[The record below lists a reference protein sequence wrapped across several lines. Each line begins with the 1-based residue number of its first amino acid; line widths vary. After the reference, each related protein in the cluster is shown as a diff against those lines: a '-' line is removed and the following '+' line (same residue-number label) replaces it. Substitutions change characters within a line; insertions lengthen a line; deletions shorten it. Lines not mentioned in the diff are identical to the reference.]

1 MNPEPGGPAN
11 ITRVHIKNFKSIVDL
26 SLDLAPIN
34 VFIGENGSGKSNILE
49 ALAFAAA
56 AAAAK
61 LDNEFLVSRGIRV
74 TEPRFMRSAFAETE
88 DGAVSIDV
96 EADGGLRTSYEI
108 NTSGDAAYPKWTS
121 KTHMEAPPSADMVP
135 EKDELLVMEAFR
147 SLQLPAESPAYSAK
161 LDQSIANLFKEL
173 NGTVPVITDTLRTGV
188 AAFIDFLSTSIEN
201 HYRKFSLAEFIVYS
215 PEITALRT
223 FEKEG
228 QILPLGVR
236 GEGLLKLLRVMAN
249 EDHGSWTALR
259 HNLELLDWLSDI
271 DIDQSSA
278 LLEQSLRLRDR
289 FVAES
294 SPPFDQRSAN
304 EGFLYLLFFFALIL
318 SKATPRFFAI
328 ENIDTSLNPKACS
341 ELMRRLSQLIIER
354 QKQVLLTTHNPS
366 ILDGLNLHD
375 EKQRLFVVFRN
386 KHGHT
391 VARRVAPPKPV
402 GDALPIRLSEAFVRG
417 LLGGIPQNF

>member
-1 MNPEPGGPAN
+1 M
-11 ITRVHIKNFKSIVDL
+11 FS
-26 SLDLAPIN
+26 
-34 VFIGENGSGKSNILE
+34 
-49 ALAFAAA
+49 
-56 AAAAK
+56 
-61 LDNEFLVSRGIRV
+61 
-74 TEPRFMRSAFAETE
+74 
-88 DGAVSIDV
+88 
-96 EADGGLRTSYEI
+96 
-108 NTSGDAAYPKWTS
+108 
-121 KTHMEAPPSADMVP
+121 
-135 EKDELLVMEAFR
+135 
-147 SLQLPAESPAYSAK
+147 
-161 LDQSIANLFKEL
+161 
-173 NGTVPVITDTLRTGV
+173 
-188 AAFIDFLSTSIEN
+188 SIEK
-201 HYRKFSLAEFIVYS
+201 HYQEMALPEFIVYS

-249 EDHGSWTALR
+249 EDPDAWTALR
-259 HNLELLDWLSDI
+259 HNLELLDWLSEI
-271 DIDQSSA
+271 DSDQSSA

-391 VARRVAPPKPV
+391 VARRVTPPRPV
-402 GDALPIRLSEAFVRG
+402 GDELPIRLSEAFVRG

>member
-1 MNPEPGGPAN
+1 VNVN
-11 ITRVHIKNFKSIVDL
+11 RIHIKNFKSIVDL
-26 SLDLAPIN
+26 RLELAPVN

-56 AAAAK
+56 AAADK

-74 TEPRFMRSAFAETE
+74 TEPRFMRSAFAEVE
-88 DGAVSIDV
+88 DGAVWIDA
-96 EADGGLRTSYEI
+96 EDDHGFRASFEI
-108 NTSGDAAYPKWTS
+108 NTSGEAAYPKWS
-121 KTHMEAPPSADMVP
+121 SRRNMQIPGRRFAPSN
-135 EKDELLVMEAFR
+135 DELASVIAD
-147 SLQLPAESPAYSAK
+147 K
-161 LDQSIANLFKEL
+161 LS
-173 NGTVPVITDTLRTGV
+173 ITDPVELEELAQLLSERTAKRARPDPVLSDDDRGALLSMLV
-188 AAFIDFLSTSIEN
+188 SLLAKEFSSAPLADFII
-201 HYRKFSLAEFIVYS
+201 YS

-236 GEGLLKLLRVMAN
+236 GEGLLKLLRFMAN
-249 EDHGSWTALR
+249 EDRESWDALR

-271 DIDQSSA
+271 DIDHSSA

-289 FVAES
+289 FMAET

-341 ELMRRLSQLIIER
+341 ELMRRLTQLIVER

-375 EKQRLFVVFRN
+375 EKQRLFVVYRN

-391 VARRVAPPKPV
+391 VARRVTPPKPV
-402 GDALPIRLSEAFVRG
+402 GDELPIRLSEAFLRG

>member
-1 MNPEPGGPAN
+1 MLPGEDDLRNLAAHRSPQLLPQSPAD
-11 ITRVHIKNFKSIVDL
+11 IADLDQTIVD
-26 SLDLAPIN
+26 
-34 VFIGENGSGKSNILE
+34 FYK
-49 ALAFAAA
+49 AL
-56 AAAAK
+56 
-61 LDNEFLVSRGIRV
+61 G
-74 TEPRFMRSAFAETE
+74 RS
-88 DGAVSIDV
+88 
-96 EADGGLRTSYEI
+96 
-108 NTSGDAAYPKWTS
+108 
-121 KTHMEAPPSADMVP
+121 
-135 EKDELLVMEAFR
+135 
-147 SLQLPAESPAYSAK
+147 
-161 LDQSIANLFKEL
+161 
-173 NGTVPVITDTLRTGV
+173 VPVITDDLRTSFLAV
-188 AAFIDFLSTSIEN
+188 ANYMFSSIEK
-201 HYRKFSLAEFIVYS
+201 HYQEMALPEFIVYS

-249 EDHGSWTALR
+249 EDPDAWTALR
-259 HNLELLDWLSDI
+259 HNLELLDWLSEI

-391 VARRVAPPKPV
+391 VARRVTPPRPV
-402 GDALPIRLSEAFVRG
+402 GDELPIRLSEAFVRG

>member
-1 MNPEPGGPAN
+1 MNPEPGGPTN

-26 SLDLAPIN
+26 SLDLAPVN

-56 AAAAK
+56 AAADK

-74 TEPRFMRSAFAETE
+74 TEPRFMRSAFAEAE
-88 DGAVSIDV
+88 GGAISIEV
-96 EADGGLRTSYEI
+96 EAERGLRATYEI
-108 NTSGDAAYPKWTS
+108 NTSGDAAYPKWIS
-121 KTHMEAPPSADMVP
+121 KTYIEALPITRIIPG
-135 EKDELLVMEAFR
+135 EDELRNMVAHR
-147 SLQLPAESPAYSAK
+147 PLQLLPQSAADIAV
-161 LDQSIANLFKEL
+161 LDRSIADFYKAVDK
-173 NGTVPVITDTLRTGV
+173 TVPVITNTLR
-188 AAFIDFLSTSIEN
+188 AYFLTVT
-201 HYRKFSLAEFIVYS
+201 HYVSSSVKKHHQELSLAEFIVYS

-249 EDHGSWTALR
+249 EDHDSWTALR

-278 LLEQSLRLRDR
+278 LLEQSLRLKDR

-294 SPPFDQRSAN
+294 APPFDQRSAN

-318 SKATPRFFAI
+318 SKATPRCFAI

-391 VARRVAPPKPV
+391 IARRVTPPRPV

>member
-1 MNPEPGGPAN
+1 MNVN
-11 ITRVHIKNFKSIVDL
+11 RIHIKNFKSIVDL
-26 SLDLAPIN
+26 RLELAPVN

-56 AAAAK
+56 AAADK

-74 TEPRFMRSAFAETE
+74 TEPRFMRSAFAEVE
-88 DGAVSIDV
+88 DGAVWIDA
-96 EADGGLRTSYEI
+96 EDDHGLHATFEI
-108 NTSGDAAYPKWTS
+108 NTSGDAAYPKWTAR
-121 KTHMEAPPSADMVP
+121 KGMQMPGRRFAPSNDEVVSVIADKLSITDPV
-135 EKDELLVMEAFR
+135 ELEELARLLSER
-147 SLQLPAESPAYSAK
+147 PAERSGPDPVLSDDDKGTLLSMFVSLLAK
-161 LDQSIANLFKEL
+161 EFSK
-173 NGTVPVITDTLRTGV
+173 VP
-188 AAFIDFLSTSIEN
+188 
-201 HYRKFSLAEFIVYS
+201 LAEFIIYS

-236 GEGLLKLLRVMAN
+236 GEGLLKLLRFMAN
-249 EDHGSWTALR
+249 EDREAWDALR

-271 DIDQSSA
+271 DIDHKST

-289 FVAES
+289 FVAET

-341 ELMRRLSQLIIER
+341 ELMRRLTQLIVER

-375 EKQRLFVVFRN
+375 EKQRLFVVYRN

-391 VARRVAPPKPV
+391 VARRVTPPKPV
-402 GDALPIRLSEAFVRG
+402 GDELPIRLSEAFVRG

>member
-1 MNPEPGGPAN
+1 MNPESEGPAN

-56 AAAAK
+56 AAASK

-96 EADGGLRTSYEI
+96 EADRGLRTRYEI

-121 KTHMEAPPSADMVP
+121 KIHMEVPPHTHIVL
-135 EKDELLVMEAFR
+135 EKDELRNMATHQF
-147 SLQLPAESPAYSAK
+147 LQLLPQKPADFTE
-161 LDQSIANLFKEL
+161 LDRSIAEFYKAVG
-173 NGTVPVITDTLRTGV
+173 GTVPVITDSLRTGFATLV
-188 AAFIDFLSTSIEN
+188 KDLTTSFEK
-201 HYRKFSLAEFIVYS
+201 YYQGSSLAEFIVYS

-249 EDHGSWTALR
+249 EDHDSWTALR

-271 DIDQSSA
+271 DIDQGSA

-318 SKATPRFFAI
+318 SKVTPRFFAI

-391 VARRVAPPKPV
+391 VARRVIPPKPV
-402 GDALPIRLSEAFVRG
+402 GDELPIRLSEAFVRG

>member
-1 MNPEPGGPAN
+1 MSPKLEEPVN
-11 ITRVHIKNFKSIVDL
+11 INRIRIKNFKSIVDL

-56 AAAAK
+56 AAADK

-74 TEPRFMRSAFAETE
+74 TEPRFMRSAFV
-88 DGAVSIDV
+88 DGEEGAISIAI
-96 EADGGLRTSYEI
+96 EADRGLGTSLEI
-108 NTSGDAAYPKWTS
+108 NTDGEASYPKWTFKKS
-121 KTHMEAPPSADMVP
+121 MEIPPDALVAQGEDLIRRMLTHQSVPPDSEDSAELDRMILDSYKAHQSAPVLPDSIL
-135 EKDELLVMEAFR
+135 KLVMALA
-147 SLQLPAESPAYSAK
+147 SL
-161 LDQSIANLFKEL
+161 
-173 NGTVPVITDTLRTGV
+173 TVRKQYQGFP
-188 AAFIDFLSTSIEN
+188 LSD
-201 HYRKFSLAEFIVYS
+201 FIVYS

-249 EDHGSWTALR
+249 EDAEAWSALR

-271 DIDQSSA
+271 DIDHGSS

-289 FVAES
+289 FVATTL
-294 SPPFDQRSAN
+294 PPFDQRSAN

-341 ELMRRLSQLIIER
+341 ELMRRLSSAIVER

-391 VARRVAPPKPV
+391 VARRVTPPKPV
-402 GDALPIRLSEAFVRG
+402 GDELPIRLSEAFVRG

>member
-56 AAAAK
+56 AAADK

-74 TEPRFMRSAFAETE
+74 TEPRFMRSAFAETAN
-88 DGAVSIDV
+88 GAVSIDV
-96 EADGGLRTSYEI
+96 EADGGLRASYEI
-108 NTSGDAAYPKWTS
+108 NTSGDAAYPRWTS
-121 KTHMEAPPSADMVP
+121 MTHKQAPPSARIVP
-135 EKDELLVMEAFR
+135 GKDELRNMVAHQ
-147 SLQLPAESPAYSAK
+147 SLQLLSQSPADIAE
-161 LDQSIANLFKEL
+161 LDRSIAVFYKALD
-173 NGTVPVITDTLRTGV
+173 GTVPVITDTLRTYF
-188 AAFIDFLSTSIEN
+188 AAVVNYASSSVEK
-201 HYRKFSLAEFIVYS
+201 HYQKFSLAEFIVYS

-249 EDHGSWTALR
+249 EDQDAWTALR

-391 VARRVAPPKPV
+391 VARRVTPPRPV
-402 GDALPIRLSEAFVRG
+402 GDELPIRLSEAFVRG